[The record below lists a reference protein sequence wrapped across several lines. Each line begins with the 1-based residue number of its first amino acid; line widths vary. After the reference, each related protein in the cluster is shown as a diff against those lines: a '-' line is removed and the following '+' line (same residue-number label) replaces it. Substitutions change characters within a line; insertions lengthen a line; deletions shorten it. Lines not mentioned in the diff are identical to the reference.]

1 MLFTRF
7 IALAACLLP
16 LVPSAEARELRV
28 LCWNL
33 HHGVG
38 EDNKL
43 DLERIAA
50 LIREQKPDLVALQ
63 EIDNKCRRSQGVDQA
78 AELARLTGL
87 HGVFGK
93 AMDHDGGEYGQAILS
108 KHPIGDTQ
116 VHQLPGDGEPRIAF
130 EAEVKIDGKA
140 LRMITVHLDHQQD
153 ARRLKQ
159 AETLAKA
166 LENHHEPMIL
176 AGDFNDI
183 PDSAPLKA
191 FAAPWTAVPKQAPAF
206 TCPAPA
212 PKVEIDHIL
221 LRGLEPKEPAI
232 VLPEAIA
239 SDHRPVFARVVFSL
253 DAAQAPR

>member
-1 MLFTRF
+1 MTSLR
-7 IALAACLLP
+7 ALPHFLLLLTLAPMAAGG
-16 LVPSAEARELRV
+16 ELRV

-43 DLERIAA
+43 DLERIAV
-50 LIREQKPDLVALQ
+50 LIRDQKPDLVALQ
-63 EIDNKCRRSQGVDQA
+63 EVDNKCRRSQSVDQA

-87 HGVFGK
+87 HAAFGK

-108 KHPIGDTQ
+108 KFPIGDTQ
-116 VHQLPGDGEPRIAF
+116 IHQLPGDGEPRIAF
-130 EAEVKIDGKA
+130 EAEVMIDGKA

-153 ARRLKQ
+153 DRRLKQ

-176 AGDFNDI
+176 AGDFNDG

-191 FAAPWTAVPKQAPAF
+191 FASPWLAAPKSEPKL
-206 TCPAPA
+206 TCPASD
-212 PKVEIDHIL
+212 PKVEIDHL
-221 LRGLEPKEPAI
+221 VLRGLTPTAPAK
-232 VLPEAIA
+232 VLPEAVA
-239 SDHRPVFARVVFSL
+239 SDHRPVIAVVSL
-253 DAAQAPR
+253 PAQ